1 MRSKWVK
8 CQAHNQWVN
17 LMPHATL
24 LFGLLRS
31 LPQKGAPHAAQ
42 VTQALK
48 LSNYSKKRNIS
59 AELTT
64 FF

>member
-1 MRSKWVK
+1 MLGIFYFWASVIP
-8 CQAHNQWVN
+8 V
-17 LMPHATL
+17 
-24 LFGLLRS
+24 
-31 LPQKGAPHAAQ
+31 LPNIAL
-42 VTQALK
+42 LK